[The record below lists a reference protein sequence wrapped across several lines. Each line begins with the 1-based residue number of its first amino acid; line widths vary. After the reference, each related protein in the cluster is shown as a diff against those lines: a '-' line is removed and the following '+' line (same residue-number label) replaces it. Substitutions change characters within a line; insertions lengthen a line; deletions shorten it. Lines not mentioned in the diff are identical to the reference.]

1 MQQNER
7 YLLCLGVCNTLL
19 DTPHVKPDMVMAMA
33 LQGVKNSQD
42 AWQADILAARELPS
56 AIPLGEQ
63 HVLVP
68 RPYLQQLIP
77 YIKQHPNLDVAIISG
92 ATREYIDKYVGMV
105 APELLA
111 MCQFIWSRE
120 DKLSYYK
127 RGAGTTFKTLEH
139 IAELKGYKAGR
150 ILMVEHGDVFPTASH
165 LRVRP
170 FYGEHY
176 TVTELQNEHGL
187 QEVIWR
193 LSILTQVDDII
204 ALRKNE
210 EAEREQYFEK
220 IKAWEIQHKLSMF
233 DADYAEKLRACPIQK
248 PVAIDE
254 IKASAMEDFTTGKFL
269 QFLEGD
275 INHHPERLTAI
286 SSEQFRRIQDL
297 VDGVDVGDINEKLP
311 EDDQ

>member
-19 DTPHVKPDMVMAMA
+19 DTPHVKPDMVMALA
-33 LQGVKNSQD
+33 LQGVKKSQD
-42 AWQADILAARELPS
+42 AWQSDILAARDLPS
-56 AIPLGEQ
+56 AIPLGES
-63 HVLVP
+63 HVLLP
-68 RPYLQQLIP
+68 RPHLQELIT

-92 ATREYIDKYVGMV
+92 AAREYIDQFVGVV
-105 APELLA
+105 APELLE

-120 DKLSYYK
+120 DKSSYYK
-127 RGAGTTFKTLEH
+127 RGAGTIFKTLEH
-139 IAELKGYKAGR
+139 IPELKGYKAGR

-165 LRVRP
+165 LCVQP
-170 FYGEHY
+170 YYGEHY

-187 QEVIWR
+187 QDVIRR

-210 EAEREQYFEK
+210 EAEREQYFEQVK
-220 IKAWEIQHKLSMF
+220 EWETQHNISMF

-254 IKASAMEDFTTGKFL
+254 INVPSMKKKP
-269 QFLEGD
+269 
-275 INHHPERLTAI
+275 I
-286 SSEQFRRIQDL
+286 RRDL
-297 VDGVDVGDINEKLP
+297 
-311 EDDQ
+311 